1 MYLTRVAVGETK
13 QAGRPRREEI
23 SEKARDAAL
32 RLARE
37 LGAEKVTM
45 EGVALQSGVAKT
57 TLYRRWP

>member
-1 MYLTRVAVGETK
+1 
-13 QAGRPRREEI
+13 

-57 TLYRRWP
+57 TLYRRWPRANPDFIYRQI